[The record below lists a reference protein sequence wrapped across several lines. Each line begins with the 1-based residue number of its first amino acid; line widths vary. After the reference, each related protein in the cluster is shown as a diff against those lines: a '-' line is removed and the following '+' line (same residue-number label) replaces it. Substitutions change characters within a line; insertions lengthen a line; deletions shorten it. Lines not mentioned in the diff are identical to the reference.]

1 MSASDTELCE
11 KKRLAG
17 RQAII
22 YIAVSLFCGLF
33 SAAYEHFSHGVY
45 SDYMIWLFAFPAFL
59 GVLPYIGISLSGRF
73 PMPSRQAAGAWDCGI
88 TTLTLGSCVRG
99 ALDIYGT
106 SATLTAV
113 YFPTGLALLAA
124 GLLLYLL
131 GGRRK
136 ARRTGDFY

>member
-33 SAAYEHFSHGVY
+33 SAVYEHFSHKIY

-59 GVLPYIGISLSGRF
+59 GALPYIGISLSERL

-88 TTLTLGSCVRG
+88 MTLTLGSCVRG
-99 ALDIYGT
+99 VLDIYGT
-106 SATLTAV
+106 SASLTAV

-124 GLLLYLL
+124 GLLLYLH
-131 GGRRK
+131 GIKNRK
-136 ARRTGDFY
+136 QRGAET